1 VENVY
6 AVWQISI
13 ISLIAGALIG
23 ALAYRLLAP
32 SVKQAGK
39 IKSELDV
46 SREELDSYKASVNQ
60 HFNETSELV
69 NDLTQNYVKVYQHLA
84 EGAQTL
90 GDSKTFTNLLEQHQ
104 GRVSIAVDD
113 ETNVTNKVADD
124 LVVEPAVT
132 QATSV
137 EMLDEHAEPLT
148 DEADGVTES
157 VSSES
162 VSSESVSSG
171 DDPAK
176 TGASKSAGS
185 PDDPDEASEPVLN
198 VDALE
203 EATENTDIETQPEAG
218 SAVPEGKEKIEVRT
232 TVH

>member
-1 VENVY
+1 MEY
-6 AVWQISI
+6 LYSVWQISI
-13 ISLIAGALIG
+13 ISLIAGTMIG

-39 IKSELDV
+39 IKTELDV
-46 SREELDSYKASVNQ
+46 AMEELDSYKTSVNQ
-60 HFNETSELV
+60 HFDKTSELV

-113 ETNVTNKVADD
+113 ETIVTDKVVDD
-124 LVVEPAVT
+124 LMVEPVVT

-137 EMLDEHAEPLT
+137 ETVDEHEEPFTEANAGET
-148 DEADGVTES
+148 DV
-157 VSSES
+157 VSSEFDTAKTD
-162 VSSESVSSG
+162 VSGSSG
-171 DDPAK
+171 DLGD
-176 TGASKSAGS
+176 SA
-185 PDDPDEASEPVLN
+185 EAREPVLN

-203 EATENTDIETQPEAG
+203 EVNENDDTEARVEAG
-218 SAVPEGKEKIEVRT
+218 SAVPEDEEKIEVRT
-232 TVH
+232 TMH

>member
-13 ISLIAGALIG
+13 ISLVAGAMIG
-23 ALAYRLLAP
+23 ALAYRLFAP

-46 SREELDSYKASVNQ
+46 SREELNSYKASVNQ

-113 ETNVTNKVADD
+113 ETNVTDKVADD
-124 LVVEPAVT
+124 LVVEPVVPQAAV
-132 QATSV
+132 V
-137 EMLDEHAEPLT
+137 EMVDEHAEPFTDESAGETEPVSSEDEPAKTRASGSADNPTDT
-148 DEADGVTES
+148 DEAR
-157 VSSES
+157 
-162 VSSESVSSG
+162 
-171 DDPAK
+171 
-176 TGASKSAGS
+176 
-185 PDDPDEASEPVLN
+185 EAVLN

-203 EATENTDIETQPEAG
+203 EVSDNTDIKAEAG
-218 SAVPEGKEKIEVRT
+218 SAVPEGKEKSEVRT

>member
-1 VENVY
+1 MENVY

-13 ISLIAGALIG
+13 ISLVAGAMIG

-113 ETNVTNKVADD
+113 ETNVTDKVADD

-137 EMLDEHAEPLT
+137 ETLDEHAEPLT

-162 VSSESVSSG
+162 VSSE

-176 TGASKSAGS
+176 TGASRSADKPG
-185 PDDPDEASEPVLN
+185 DPDQTSEPVLN

-203 EATENTDIETQPEAG
+203 EATENTDIETQAEAG
-218 SAVPEGKEKIEVRT
+218 SAVPEGKEKTEVRT

>member
-1 VENVY
+1 MENVY

-13 ISLIAGALIG
+13 ISLVAGAMIG

-46 SREELDSYKASVNQ
+46 SREELDNYKASVNQ

-113 ETNVTNKVADD
+113 ETNVTDKVADD
-124 LVVEPAVT
+124 LVIEPAVT
-132 QATSV
+132 QATPV
-137 EMLDEHAEPLT
+137 EMVDEHAEPFT
-148 DEADGVTES
+148 DEGDGETES
-157 VSSES
+157 VSSEA
-162 VSSESVSSG
+162 VSSG

-203 EATENTDIETQPEAG
+203 EATENTDTETQAEAA

>member
-13 ISLIAGALIG
+13 ISLVAGAMIG
-23 ALAYRLLAP
+23 ALAYRLFAP

-39 IKSELDV
+39 IKSELDI
-46 SREELDSYKASVNQ
+46 SREELSSYKASVNQ

-113 ETNVTNKVADD
+113 GKISTDKVADD
-124 LVVEPAVT
+124 LIVEPAVT
-132 QATSV
+132 RATPV
-137 EMLDEHAEPLT
+137 EMVDEHAEPFTDVSAGETGPVSSEDEPIKTQASESADNPGDT
-148 DEADGVTES
+148 DEAR
-157 VSSES
+157 
-162 VSSESVSSG
+162 
-171 DDPAK
+171 
-176 TGASKSAGS
+176 
-185 PDDPDEASEPVLN
+185 EPVLN

-203 EATENTDIETQPEAG
+203 EVTEKTDIGAQAEAD
-218 SAVPEGKEKIEVRT
+218 SAVPESKEKTEVRT